1 MGAAL
6 SAADRAEIAQLSA
19 RYSWAIDSRD
29 ADHFAALFIPDGAFH
44 DPNGEHRGAAA
55 LRQVVEAMAVA
66 DMAVGLQHWTANAL
80 YAGDGESCRGRS
92 MMLGVQH
99 ADGNSRVAFIG
110 MYYDEFVKVD
120 SEWRFASRTWL
131 PWSVERA
138 AKELG
143 DFTIESAASEA
154 ARG

>member
-1 MGAAL
+1 MGTPL
-6 SAADRAEIAQLSA
+6 SAADRAEIAQLAS

-29 ADHFAALFIPDGAFH
+29 ADHFAALFTPDGAFH

-66 DMAVGLQHWTANAL
+66 DMAVGLQHWTANAM
-80 YAGDGESCRGRS
+80 YVGDGKSCRGRS

-99 ADGNSRVAFIG
+99 VGGNSHVAFIG
-110 MYYDEFVKVD
+110 MYRDEYIKAD
-120 SEWRFASRTWL
+120 GEWRFASRTWL

-138 AKELG
+138 AKEL
-143 DFTIESAASEA
+143 DEFTVESAAFVA
-154 ARG
+154 ARD